1 MPHGKRPT
9 VLVVEDEPAL
19 RRTTLRILE
28 GRLGYQVVLAERA
41 EEAIGRFQLGQRFDL
56 VISDLHLPDMD
67 GLALRDRLVSLGYTG
82 PYLLVSGSERED
94 ISREHP
100 LPADVPFLSKP
111 WTIDEF
117 SATVRELLGAA
128 GRPGSEAS

>member
-1 MPHGKRPT
+1 MPQGKRPT

-28 GRLGYQVVLAERA
+28 GRLGCQVVLAERA
-41 EEAIGRFQLGQRFDL
+41 EEAIGRLQLGQRFDL

-82 PYLLVSGSERED
+82 PFLLVSGSERED
-94 ISREHP
+94 ITREHA
-100 LPADVPFLSKP
+100 LPVGVPFLSKP

-117 SATVRELLGAA
+117 SATVRELLGPTGTP
-128 GRPGSEAS
+128 GREA